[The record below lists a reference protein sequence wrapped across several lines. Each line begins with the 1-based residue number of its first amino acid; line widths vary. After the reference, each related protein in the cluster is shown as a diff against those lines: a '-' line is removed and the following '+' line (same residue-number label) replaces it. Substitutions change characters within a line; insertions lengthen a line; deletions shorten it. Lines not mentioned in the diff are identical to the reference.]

1 MSHQQISH
9 SLPLQTLLAG
19 SDHGQVERVQD
30 ASQPL
35 LLEQERNQLPGRS
48 WKPVSSGWK
57 KPEPPAS
64 RKNLKHTPISG
75 QAPWLSVETL

>member
-1 MSHQQISH
+1 MSHQQISQ
-9 SLPLQTLLAG
+9 SLPLQAVLAG

-35 LLEQERNQLPGRS
+35 LFEQERKQLPGRS

-57 KPEPPAS
+57 KPETPAS

-75 QAPWLSVETL
+75 QTPWLSVETL